1 MSLVPLKTHVTP
13 TQSLFAAAGS
23 GGGGGGGQNLT
34 VSSIVFEGST
44 DPLEIT
50 LVANPNDGF
59 SVRQGGATNPLAILT
74 IDQDNGGQAEFG
86 IRSLST
92 ISGSPFPV
100 GRFEQT
106 LVPGTNLASLS
117 YTLDATVSGNASTI
131 GAIDFKPGVAGLS
144 FGNVVISSESGVADV
159 SIGAGDGKNVVAGP
173 AQSALIPR
181 RAGTNATNIYVP
193 ASGAV
198 QAVAQFSTI
207 ASHAYELYIPQV
219 RIQNEPAGAPAA
231 GAWSDLSVDTSPQV
245 TYLDTFDMASVS
257 TVQNDLQMSRAYT
270 FIASAAGHQLSA
282 SGSLS
287 NTLSTAM
294 TFGNGTVVL
303 RDLGEVASMPV
314 AINTP

>member
-1 MSLVPLKTHVTP
+1 MSLLDNQTKVNLGT
-13 TQSLFAAAGS
+13 SFFAAAGS

-50 LVANPNDGF
+50 LPATANDGF
-59 SVRQGGATNPLAILT
+59 SVRQGGATNALAILT

-92 ISGSPFPV
+92 ITGSPFPV
-100 GRFEQT
+100 GRFEQQ

-131 GAIDFKPGVAGLS
+131 GAIDFKPGTAGVT
-144 FGNVVISSESGVADV
+144 FGNVVISSESNEADIV
-159 SIGAGDGKNVVAGP
+159 VGAGDGKNVVAGP

-181 RAGTNATNIYVP
+181 RAATTATNIYVP

-207 ASHAYELYIPQV
+207 AAHAYELYIPQV

-231 GAWSDLSVDTSPQV
+231 GAWSDLSIDTSPQV

-257 TVQNDLQMSRAYT
+257 TIQNDLQMSRAYT
-270 FIASAAGHQLSA
+270 FLATAGGHQLSA

-294 TFGNGTVVL
+294 TFGNGAVVL
-303 RDLGEVASMPV
+303 RDLGLVASMPA